1 MKQLTA
7 PVTVPVSP
15 CLSPVQVWQTL
26 LTYLLNKHYGLTLD
40 DTPFHDGNVISE
52 HIEAGVTLVDTV
64 NFLVERHE
72 LVRIDRHGFAWL
84 EQSPFLTT
92 LEVLRASYAT
102 GLKVAYAKPAIKEGR
117 G

>member
-1 MKQLTA
+1 MKQLTS

-52 HIEAGVTLVDTV
+52 HIEAGVALVDAV
-64 NFLVERHE
+64 NFLVERYE

-84 EQSPFLTT
+84 EQSPFFNHAGRFAGK
-92 LEVLRASYAT
+92 LRDR
-102 GLKVAYAKPAIKEGR
+102 AKSSLCKTR
-117 G
+117 Y